1 MSELL
6 GLLDA
11 LEAVI
16 LDSKKVPLTDNVI
29 VNEKKLIDIIDKV
42 RTVVKTKG
50 DILKEKYQMQN
61 EVRSTEPIPNEN
73 ITLSDIEKEMQK
85 AKKIKQGAQD
95 YAAFVL
101 SNLQLTVTKMQNNL
115 IKLEKNIESGREVIE
130 KKNDSLDITKKNIE
144 MEQVYEQ
151 KN

>member
-29 VNEKKLIDIIDKV
+29 VNEQKLIDIIDKA
-42 RTVVKTKG
+42 RSVVKTKG
-50 DILKEKYQMQN
+50 DILKEKYQIQN
-61 EVRSTEPIPNEN
+61 ESKSTDPIQNED

-85 AKKIKQGAQD
+85 AKNIKQGAQD

-144 MEQVYEQ
+144 MEQVHEQ